1 MAAMQNLAYNTKGWG
16 YNHNLQWKMS
26 FTTLA
31 IRDFSTKSIQ
41 RSSSYSTPSLALS
54 TQEQT
59 GSGPPALCALWV
71 GMLLPGFDPT
81 TMPGCRAPKLR
92 TCVADGNDG
101 TIIPTQKNALRV
113 VVLVD
118 GGAINNYGA
127 LVNSHKGLC
136 EGLRVNG
143 SDVYFFP
150 EFRDDSVADIGKR
163 LEVASLKINQWK
175 NINSKAKPAPAQ
187 PAPEPKNQVDDPKFV
202 VNDIEAL
209 LSTFE
214 VTQTTW
220 PLVELNRLLEERLP
234 ELRDNPVA
242 TCHGLRTV
250 FSVHRKC
257 GDDDVKRA
265 VEDFH
270 AVFKD
275 LASLR
280 IDVTEMKAVALG
292 LRQTEILL
300 EYKLIRPF
308 FVFIINRIRDDR
320 FRGQDIA
327 ISVKEVVDLLR
338 SGAGSTGAFRPL
350 KTQEEEQ
357 YRKLFR
363 TIQRRLGTIVD
374 CFDAQSSK
382 TRPVQMLHEYIIRL
396 KKIADELDKVE
407 EVPGE
412 PAMEMAVD

>member
-1 MAAMQNLAYNTKGWG
+1 M
-16 YNHNLQWKMS
+16 
-26 FTTLA
+26 
-31 IRDFSTKSIQ
+31 
-41 RSSSYSTPSLALS
+41 ALS
-54 TQEQT
+54 VQEQT
-59 GSGPPALCALWV
+59 GSGPRALWV
-71 GMLLPGFDPT
+71 GILLPGFDPT
-81 TMPGCRAPKLR
+81 TMPDYRHPQLR
-92 TCVADGNDG
+92 TCVADDNSG
-101 TIIPTQKNALRV
+101 TVIPTQTTALRV

-118 GGAINNYGA
+118 GGNVNKYGA
-127 LVNSHKGLC
+127 LVNSQRGLC
-136 EGLRVNG
+136 EALRVPAK
-143 SDVYFFP
+143 DVYFFP
-150 EFRDDSVADIGKR
+150 EFRDDSVVDMGKR
-163 LEVASLKINQWK
+163 LEASSLKINQWK
-175 NINSKAKPAPAQ
+175 SINSKAKPGPAQ

-214 VTQTTW
+214 VTQATW
-220 PLVELNRLLEERLP
+220 PLVELKRLLEERLP

-242 TCHGLRTV
+242 TCRGLRTV
-250 FSVHRKC
+250 LSVHRNC

-300 EYKLIRPF
+300 EYQLIRPF
-308 FVFIINRIRDDR
+308 FVFIINRIWDDR

-350 KTQEEEQ
+350 KTQEEER

-374 CFDAQSSK
+374 CFDAQSTK
-382 TRPVQMLHEYIIRL
+382 TRPVQMLREYIIRL
-396 KKIADELDKVE
+396 EKIADELDEVE